1 MVRGRSPLM
10 IASMLALATLTSGM
24 WGSVSS
30 GSRTLQ
36 PYAELAAGRYLDAG
50 ELFSGPAPS
59 PGTPR
64 SERWQRA
71 SEAGLEA
78 LITRPATR
86 RGEYVDR
93 GAVHSAWSPRV
104 AR

>member
-24 WGSVSS
+24 WGNASS
-30 GSRTLQ
+30 GSETLQ
-36 PYAELAAGRYLDAG
+36 PYAELAEGHYLDAG
-50 ELFSGPAPS
+50 ELFSGPAPI

-86 RGEYVDR
+86 RGEYVDQ